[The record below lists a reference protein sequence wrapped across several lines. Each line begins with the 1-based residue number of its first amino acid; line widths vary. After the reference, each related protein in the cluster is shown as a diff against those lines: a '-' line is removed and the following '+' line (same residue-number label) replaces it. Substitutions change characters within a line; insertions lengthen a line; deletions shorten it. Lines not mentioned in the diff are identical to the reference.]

1 MSFIKLNDSIH
12 SKFFTVPEADCESIS
27 DTHAEITVDCDTQSW
42 PKEIV
47 LFKDK
52 EEAGKFVREYWD
64 DFINHETPEEVI
76 CLLGA
81 ETLISWAL
89 GREAGPGSTKV
100 SSLKEW
106 LDLHIDV
113 PEEHFEEEYSIEA
126 IGTNLVEI
134 LGFKPTIAFS
144 RG

>member
-1 MSFIKLNDSIH
+1 
-12 SKFFTVPEADCESIS
+12 
-27 DTHAEITVDCDTQSW
+27 
-42 PKEIV
+42 
-47 LFKDK
+47 LFRDR
-52 EEAGKFVREYWD
+52 EEAGKFVREYWE
-64 DFINHETPEEVI
+64 DFINHETPEEVT
-76 CLLGA
+76 CMLGA
-81 ETLISWAL
+81 ETLIAWAL

-113 PEEHFEEEYSIEA
+113 PEEHFEEEYSIET

-134 LGFKPTIAFS
+134 LGFKPTVAFS